1 MSESV
6 IRGTTVY
13 PADTDL
19 AQRARELLA
28 TGPLDSVSLVAAV
41 CRMSGAPSVVAEH
54 LALTLFAGRREFTRD
69 ENGRWRLAGDRS
81 GGVLREQAP
90 NYQMSA
96 PAFAPATHNA
106 SAGLLTSAALSG
118 QGELPFAEFAAQAM
132 RAPAMRRGATPLDA
146 LDFVVVDVETTGGGS
161 LRADRITEIAAVH
174 VRNGVVIEEFETLI
188 NPQRS
193 IPPMITALTNITWEM
208 VRHAPR
214 FADICDRLIPFLDGK
229 VFVAHNAEFDWR
241 FVTTEIARATGQ
253 RLEGERVCTVRLA
266 RSLLPELRSRR
277 LDALAH
283 YYGITIE
290 GRHRAG
296 GDARATAKLLVRLL
310 RELAGRDCL
319 TFEAMREIMYRRGRR
334 RRGKRGRRGRAMPRG
349 MDRDASA

>member
-1 MSESV
+1 M
-6 IRGTTVY
+6 IRGTTIH

-19 AQRARELLA
+19 AVRARELLA
-28 TGPLDSVSLVAAV
+28 SGPMDSVSLVAEV
-41 CRMSGAPSVVAEH
+41 CRMSGAPAVVAEH
-54 LALTLFAGRREFTRD
+54 LAQTLFAGRREFARD
-69 ENGRWRLAGDRS
+69 PEGRWQLADEGNPTHVREDPPTYGS
-81 GGVLREQAP
+81 GPPRDGTL
-90 NYQMSA
+90 
-96 PAFAPATHNA
+96 THNA
-106 SAGLLTSAALSG
+106 SAGLLTSAALSA
-118 QGELPFAEFAAQAM
+118 QPELPFVEFAARAL
-132 RAPAMRRGATPLDA
+132 RAPAARRRAGTALHS

-174 VRNGVVIEEFETLI
+174 VRNGVVVEEFETLV
-188 NPQRS
+188 NPQRP

-214 FADICDRLIPFLDGK
+214 FAEICDRLVPMLDGK

-266 RSLLPELRSRR
+266 RKLLPALRSRR
-277 LDALAH
+277 LDVLAN

-296 GDARATAKLLVRLL
+296 GDARATAKVLVRLL
-310 RELAGRDCL
+310 RELADRDCL
-319 TFEAMREIMYRRGRR
+319 TFEAMRELLSKRFRR
-334 RRGKRGRRGRAMPRG
+334 KRGRRGRRSLPRG
-349 MDRDASA
+349 MDRDTSA

>member
-1 MSESV
+1 M
-6 IRGTTVY
+6 IQGTTVG
-13 PADTDL
+13 PEDTDL
-19 AQRARELLA
+19 AVRARELLA
-28 TGPLDSVSLVAAV
+28 AGPMDSVSLVAQV
-41 CRMSGAPSVVAEH
+41 CRMSGAPAVVAEH
-54 LALTLFAGRREFTRD
+54 LASTLFAGRREFERD
-69 ENGRWRLAGDRS
+69 AEGRWALVEARS
-81 GGVLREQAP
+81 ASRVREQ
-90 NYQMSA
+90 
-96 PAFAPATHNA
+96 PAVYDLRSP
-106 SAGLLTSAALSG
+106 SSGLLTSAALAT
-118 QGELPFAEFAAQAM
+118 QPELPFAEFAARAIQ
-132 RAPAMRRGATPLDA
+132 APAVRRRSGTALNS

-174 VRNGVVIEEFETLI
+174 VRNGVVVEEFETLV
-188 NPQRS
+188 NPQRA
-193 IPPMITALTNITWEM
+193 IPPMITALTNITWDM

-214 FADICDRLIPFLDGK
+214 FGEICDRLVPMLDGK

-253 RLEGERVCTVRLA
+253 RLEGERLCTVRLA

-296 GDARATAKLLVRLL
+296 GDARATAKVLVRLL
-310 RELAGRDCL
+310 HELADRDCL
-319 TFEAMREIMYRRGRR
+319 TFEAMRELLSRR
-334 RRGKRGRRGRAMPRG
+334 RRRKRGRRGRRSMPRG